1 MTEDEIRTLVAQGS
15 GRIPCSRYAR
25 EDGSDL
31 ADWVIRLEAAM
42 VEATGE
48 ESDEEGIEYLTG
60 LIVNSHDDVAYVLEL
75 DV

>member
-1 MTEDEIRTLVAQGS
+1 MTEDEIRDIVNRDG
-15 GRIPCSRYAR
+15 GRIPCSRYAK

-31 ADWVIRLEAAM
+31 ADWVIQLEAAM

-60 LIVNSHDDVAYVLEL
+60 LIVNSHDDVAYVLGL
-75 DV
+75 